1 MRTGLLRAVGA
12 ATCAYGVATAY
23 RPGLLARPCGLVDPD
38 GHVGPHTAMVLRPL
52 AWRDAA
58 TGLAMLVAPQ
68 GPALVTATTLRIA
81 SDIGDALVLGPVL
94 PGRVR
99 RAGAAVSALGWAA
112 LAIAGLIGR
121 DRHATAVY

>member
-1 MRTGLLRAVGA
+1 M
-12 ATCAYGVATAY
+12 
-23 RPGLLARPCGLVDPD
+23 DPD
-38 GHVGPHTAMVLRPL
+38 GRVGPHTAMVLRPL

-81 SDIGDALVLGPVL
+81 SDVGDALLLGPVL

-112 LAIAGLIGR
+112 LTVAGLVGR
-121 DRHATAVY
+121 DRHATAMY

>member
-1 MRTGLLRAVGA
+1 MRTGLLRAIGA

-23 RPGLLARPCGLVDPD
+23 RPGLLARPCGLVDAD
-38 GHVGPHTAMVLRPL
+38 GQVGPYTVVVLRPL

-58 TGLAMLVAPQ
+58 CGLAMLVAPQ
-68 GPALVTATTLRIA
+68 GPALATATTVRIA
-81 SDIGDALVLGPVL
+81 SDVGDALLFGPVL

-112 LAIAGLIGR
+112 LTIAGLIGR
-121 DRHATAVY
+121 DHHATAMH